1 MYLKIVHKT
10 AMNVYSSSRLMFNV
24 HYKENSSI
32 FNHYLIF
39 CLIFSKFSKFWRTCL
54 SGHSNGFGSIKSDS
68 ETNKQINNKKN
79 TKKAKQLQLINKKK
93 DVICLQM
100 QGNLYK
106 QPQKYLI
113 SRSQDC
119 FFCPAAFCQLQ
130 PYIYAHKLY
139 RTTRELYGT

>member
-1 MYLKIVHKT
+1 MYLKTVHKQPWMYT
-10 AMNVYSSSRLMFNV
+10 VPLDWCLMSTTKKTLQYLTITSFFV
-24 HYKENSSI
+24 WFFQSFPNSEEHAFLAI
-32 FNHYLIF
+32 PMVLAPLNLI
-39 CLIFSKFSKFWRTCL
+39 LKK
-54 SGHSNGFGSIKSDS
+54 
-68 ETNKQINNKKN
+68 TNKQQKT

-93 DVICLQM
+93 DVIYLQM